1 MTSTSLPIRERVVA
15 IGPDEN
21 VIGILTEAVANAG
34 DLPQGVL
41 PNVVF
46 LNAGVLHRV
55 GPHRLHVI
63 LAHLLAGMGYRCLR
77 IDLSGIGDSRNL
89 PGTLTFRQSSVAD
102 ARAAMDFLETQGGKA
117 PAIFFGLCSGADN
130 GLATARADDRVAGI
144 VLIDP
149 PSYTTIRSQ
158 MRAIVGK
165 LANCDGG
172 LGRMATWAAGLLAR
186 TVRWCLRAL
195 RERLAAKASGGARP
209 PSGRTP
215 PPANEYARQVTA
227 LLDRGVKILC
237 IFSGGNGARYNHPN
251 QMFESFPRLRG
262 RLEVVYF
269 PAANHVFT
277 ELKARDALIDT
288 VSRWCRKNFS

>member
-1 MTSTSLPIRERVVA
+1 MTSRSLLIRERVVA
-15 IGPDEN
+15 IGPDKN
-21 VIGILTEAVANAG
+21 VIGILTEAAPNAG
-34 DLPQGVL
+34 ELPKSTL

-102 ARAAMDFLETQGGKA
+102 ARAALDFLETQGGKV

-130 GLATARADDRVAGI
+130 GLATARIDDRVTGI

-149 PSYTTIRSQ
+149 PTYATFRSQ
-158 MRAIVGK
+158 MRALVGK
-165 LANCDGG
+165 LASFDGG
-172 LGRMATWAAGLLAR
+172 PGRMTIWAAGVLAR
-186 TVRWCLRAL
+186 RIGWCLRAL
-195 RERLAAKASGGARP
+195 KQRLARMASGDACP

-215 PPANEYARQVTA
+215 PPAKEYARELTA

-237 IFSGGNGARYNHPN
+237 IFSGANGASYNHPN

-262 RLEVVYF
+262 RLDVVYF

-277 ELKARDALIDT
+277 ELRARDALIDA